1 MTPHEEEMLEE
12 IQTLH
17 ARLAT
22 SERGRLL
29 WKLLAIGSLLVIGF
43 LGWKLLQG

>member
-17 ARLAT
+17 ARLAR
-22 SERGRLL
+22 SEKSRLKWML
-29 WKLLAIGSLLVIGF
+29 IAVVSLLATGF
-43 LGWKLLQG
+43 MVWLNFK